1 MTDNDSNHFKK
12 VTEQFPED
20 VEAWIE
26 PPEILNNVGSL
37 NFRLNKLE
45 ESRECF
51 ESALGRAEAEAEDD
65 ERYYKQIMITIRY
78 NLARI
83 NESLCQHD
91 KSERL
96 YKDILMDH
104 PNYIDCYLRLG
115 CMARDRGQ
123 IYEAS
128 DKFKDALQISNEDPD
143 AWSLI
148 GNLHL
153 AKMEWGPGQKKFE
166 RILKQPA
173 TASDAYSHIALGNVW
188 LQTLHQP
195 TKDKDKEKK
204 YQDRALT
211 MYKQVLRNDPRN
223 IWAANGI
230 GAVLAHK
237 GYITEARDIFAQVR
251 EATAD
256 FCDVWLN
263 IAHIYVEQKQYISA
277 IRMYENCLKKFFKHP
292 NVEVLQ
298 YLARAYFKAGKLKDA
313 KMTLLRARRGAPHD
327 TLILYNIALILQKLA
342 SQLLRDEK
350 STLEEVL
357 QAVHELGI
365 SHKYFQYLAVE
376 GDRMKYD
383 LARAAIEARQCQDL
397 LSQAQYHVARAKT
410 IDEQEKQQR
419 RKQQEDRESFRK
431 GQQEVQK
438 KLEEERRAQL
448 EEMAKARENYK
459 EKMKSAVVIDQIDDK
474 PAKKGGGGGGR
485 RKRDDGEIRSSEDS
499 SNEAGGPEGS
509 KKKQQSRRKEE
520 RGSRKERKRQ
530 RKEKKKAE
538 KKDQKKNTEGLSE
551 KQKSKI
557 KSKAMVSSDSDS
569 DEGGSRMKI

>member
-65 ERYYKQIMITIRY
+65 ERYYKQIMITVRY

-83 NESLCQHD
+83 NEALCQHD
-91 KSERL
+91 TSERL
-96 YKDILMDH
+96 YKDILMEC

-173 TASDAYSHIALGNVW
+173 TSNDAYSHIALGNVW

-211 MYKQVLRNDPRN
+211 MYKTILRNDPRN
-223 IWAANGI
+223 IWASNGI

-277 IRMYENCLKKFFKHP
+277 IQMYENCLKKFFKHP

-298 YLARAYFKAGKLKDA
+298 YLARAYFKAGKLKEA
-313 KMTLLRARRGAPHD
+313 KMTLLKARRVAPHD
-327 TLILYNIALILQKLA
+327 TVILYNIALILQKLA
-342 SQLLRDEK
+342 NQLLRDEK
-350 STLEEVL
+350 STLTEVL

-376 GDRMKYD
+376 GDKMKYD
-383 LARAAIEARQCQDL
+383 LGRAAVEARQCQDL
-397 LSQAQYHVARAKT
+397 LSQAQYHVARAKA

-419 RKQQEDRESFRK
+419 KKQQMEREYYRNK
-431 GQQEVQK
+431 QLELQK
-438 KLEEERRAQL
+438 KLEEEQRAKI
-448 EEMAKARENYK
+448 EEKAKLRETYK
-459 EKMKSAVVIDQIDDK
+459 EKMAAATKIEVIDDK
-474 PAKKGGGGGGR
+474 PTSKKGGGGGR
-485 RKRDDGEIRSSEDS
+485 RKRDDGEIHTSDED
-499 SNEAGGPEGS
+499 NPPEGAEG
-509 KKKQQSRRKEE
+509 EE
-520 RGSRKERKRQ
+520 RGRKRERK
-530 RKEKKKAE
+530 K
-538 KKDQKKNTEGLSE
+538 
-551 KQKSKI
+551 
-557 KSKAMVSSDSDS
+557 
-569 DEGGSRMKI
+569 